1 MRFVSNFNHL
11 ASTLV
16 TLVVISMLVSCSEQ
30 RRTTVVNYPLNK
42 AFVYNNKIEIV
53 GTGSKDEK
61 KQLTTELD
69 NYWDDS
75 IRVRSIQKFG
85 FFYKIKQPA
94 VFEPINLQRSISFMN
109 AFLQTRGFYRAT
121 FSDSV
126 RVDTVGDQLQTN
138 IVLRITPGSKTI
150 VNNVGYAI
158 EDSSLQTLTQQNN
171 KESRLVKGSVYT
183 KEAISQ
189 DLERLTSLYR
199 NNGYYGFNK
208 EILVAEVDTVDTKLL
223 AIVTNPFEQINRI
236 DSIQAKQQSNINWD
250 IIIKNKNVLDSVQT
264 TPFTIRAVHF
274 YPEVSIYESTDTLI
288 GNKFLSNNYY
298 KDAIFHNKTG
308 KFSSK
313 PLVQHNYLHPGILYN
328 EGLYFKTL
336 NTLGQIGTWQ
346 QVDARILKTAKDSL
360 DIHLFLVPATKQ
372 SASIDLEGSRNSAD
386 IVTGNTLGISTNLN
400 YTNRNVWKQA
410 IQSVTNFRTGVELNL
425 IGATNN
431 NIVQTFLINA
441 GHTYAIPHIMQPFKN
456 WKKIKALDNQRT
468 LVSINGSYVDRKD
481 FYQLKSL
488 VTSIGYEWH
497 QQKKNGDNI
506 WLYKPL
512 NLELYGISRLA
523 GLDSLIKN
531 NPFLQASFNEGNI
544 FSQSFSFIRT
554 ANSVKHKNRSHF
566 LRISAEEA
574 GAIFELFPGIK
585 NNLYRYIKTETE
597 YRQLNRFRKSELAY
611 RAFAGF
617 GYNYG
622 SDPVI
627 GKSLPFFKQFIAGG
641 PYSMRAWGLRQLG
654 LGSSVFS
661 DTVNSTYRDR
671 FGDMQLETNIEYR
684 FTVADFSSVK
694 IGGAVFA
701 DIGNIWN
708 VKKNA
713 IEPDAH
719 FTFKNFGRDLA
730 IGLGTGLR
738 FDFSYFLL
746 RFDLAYRVKD
756 PARKQNNGWMSIKN
770 FAITETRSSGLKVNN
785 LALQFGIG
793 LPF

>member
-1 MRFVSNFNHL
+1 MRLVSNFNYL
-11 ASTLV
+11 SSTLV
-16 TLVVISMLVSCSEQ
+16 TIVVICVLSACSEQ
-30 RRTTVVNYPLNK
+30 RRTTVVNYPINK
-42 AFVYNNKIEIV
+42 AFVYNNKIEIA

-75 IRVRSIQKFG
+75 IRIRSIQKFG

-94 VFEPINLQRSISFMN
+94 VFDPINLQRSISFMN
-109 AFLQTRGFYRAT
+109 AYLQTRGFYRAS
-121 FSDSV
+121 FKDSV
-126 RVDTVGDQLQTN
+126 SVDTVGDQLQTH
-138 IVLRITPGSKTI
+138 IVLNITPGSKTL
-150 VNNVGYAI
+150 VNKVGYAI
-158 EDSSLQTLTQQNN
+158 EDSSLQELTNKYNN
-171 KESRLVKGSVYT
+171 ESQLKKGSTYT
-183 KEAISQ
+183 KESISQ
-189 DLERLTSLYR
+189 DLDRLTGLYR
-199 NNGYYGFNK
+199 NNGYFGFNK
-208 EILVAEVDTVDTKLL
+208 ENLVAEVDTVDTKLL

-250 IIIKNKNVLDSVQT
+250 ILIKNKKTLDTVQT
-264 TPFTIRAVHF
+264 TPFTIRAVHY
-274 YPEVSIYESTDTLI
+274 YPEVSIYESPDTLI
-288 GNKFLSNNYY
+288 GNRYLTNTFNKQ
-298 KDAIFHNKTG
+298 ITFHHKTG

-313 PLVQHNYLHPGILYN
+313 PLLQHNYLYPGTLYN
-328 EGLYFKTL
+328 EGLYYKTL
-336 NTLGQIGTWQ
+336 NTVGQIGAWQ

-360 DIHLFLVPATKQ
+360 DIHLFLVPAIKQ

-410 IQSVTNFRTGVELNL
+410 IQSVTSFRTGVELNL
-425 IGATNN
+425 IGATDN

-468 LVSINGSYVDRKD
+468 LISINGSYVDRRD
-481 FYQLKSL
+481 YYRLNSL

-497 QQKKNGDNI
+497 QQKKSGDNI

-512 NLELYGISRLA
+512 NLELYGITRLG

-554 ANSVKHKNRSHF
+554 VNSIKHKNRSHY

-574 GAIFELFPGIK
+574 GGIFELFPGIK
-585 NNLYRYIKTETE
+585 NNVYRYIKTETE
-597 YRQLNRFRKSELAY
+597 YRQLNRYRKAEFAY

-622 SDPVI
+622 SDPVL

-654 LGSSVFS
+654 LGASVFS
-661 DTVNSTYRDR
+661 DTVNSSYRDR

-708 VKKNA
+708 IKKNA
-713 IEPDAH
+713 TEPDAH

-730 IGLGTGLR
+730 IGVGTGLR

-756 PARKQNNGWMSIKN
+756 PARQQNNGWMSFSN
-770 FAITETRSSGLKVNN
+770 FAITETRASGLKVNN

>member
-1 MRFVSNFNHL
+1 
-11 ASTLV
+11 
-16 TLVVISMLVSCSEQ
+16 
-30 RRTTVVNYPLNK
+30 
-42 AFVYNNKIEIV
+42 
-53 GTGSKDEK
+53 
-61 KQLTTELD
+61 
-69 NYWDDS
+69 
-75 IRVRSIQKFG
+75 
-85 FFYKIKQPA
+85 
-94 VFEPINLQRSISFMN
+94 MN
-109 AFLQTRGFYRAT
+109 AYLQTRGFYRAS
-121 FSDSV
+121 FKDSV
-126 RVDTVGDQLQTN
+126 SVDTVGDQLQTH
-138 IVLRITPGSKTI
+138 IVLNITPGSKTL
-150 VNNVGYAI
+150 VNKVGYAI
-158 EDSSLQTLTQQNN
+158 EDSSLQELTNKYNN
-171 KESRLVKGSVYT
+171 ESQLKKGSTYT
-183 KEAISQ
+183 KESISQ
-189 DLERLTSLYR
+189 DLDRLTGLYR
-199 NNGYYGFNK
+199 NNGYFGFNK
-208 EILVAEVDTVDTKLL
+208 ENLVAEVDTVDTKLL

-250 IIIKNKNVLDSVQT
+250 ILIKNKKALDSNQT
-264 TPFTIRAVHF
+264 TPFTIRAVHY
-274 YPEVSIYESTDTLI
+274 YPEVSIYESPDTLI
-288 GNKFLSNNYY
+288 GNRYLTNTFNKQ
-298 KDAIFHNKTG
+298 ITFHHKTG

-313 PLVQHNYLHPGILYN
+313 PLLQHNYLYPGTLYN
-328 EGLYFKTL
+328 EGLYYKTL
-336 NTLGQIGTWQ
+336 NTVGQIGAWQ

-360 DIHLFLVPATKQ
+360 DIHLFLVPAIKQ

-410 IQSVTNFRTGVELNL
+410 IQSVTSFRTGVELNL
-425 IGATNN
+425 IGATDN

-468 LVSINGSYVDRKD
+468 LISINGSYVDRRD
-481 FYQLKSL
+481 YYRLNSL

-497 QQKKNGDNI
+497 QQKKSGDNI

-512 NLELYGISRLA
+512 NLELYGITRLG

-554 ANSVKHKNRSHF
+554 VNSIKHKNRSHY

-574 GAIFELFPGIK
+574 GGIFELFPGIK
-585 NNLYRYIKTETE
+585 NNVYRYIKTETE
-597 YRQLNRFRKSELAY
+597 YRQLNRYRKAEFAY

-622 SDPVI
+622 SDPVL

-654 LGSSVFS
+654 LGASVFS
-661 DTVNSTYRDR
+661 DTVNSSYRDR

-708 VKKNA
+708 IKKNA
-713 IEPDAH
+713 TEPDAH

-730 IGLGTGLR
+730 IGVGTGLR

-756 PARKQNNGWMSIKN
+756 PARQQNNGWMSFSN
-770 FAITETRSSGLKVNN
+770 FAITETRASGLKVNN

>member
-1 MRFVSNFNHL
+1 VLS
-11 ASTLV
+11 A
-16 TLVVISMLVSCSEQ
+16 CSEQ
-30 RRTTVVNYPLNK
+30 RRTTIVNYPINK
-42 AFVYNNKIEIV
+42 AFVYNNKIEIA

-61 KQLTTELD
+61 KQLTIELD

-75 IRVRSIQKFG
+75 IKIRSIQKFG
-85 FFYKIKQPA
+85 FFYKMKQPA

-109 AFLQTRGFYRAT
+109 AYLQTRGFYRASFT
-121 FSDSV
+121 DSV
-126 RVDTVGDQLQTN
+126 RIDTVGDQLQTH
-138 IVLRITPGSKTI
+138 IVLNITPGSKTL
-150 VNNVGYAI
+150 VNKVGYAI
-158 EDSSLQTLTQQNN
+158 EDSSLQELTNKHNN
-171 KESRLVKGSVYT
+171 EGQLKKGSTYT

-189 DLERLTSLYR
+189 DLDRLTSLYR
-199 NNGYYGFNK
+199 NNGYFGFNK
-208 EILVAEVDTVDTKLL
+208 ENLVAEVDTVDTKLL
-223 AIVTNPFEQINRI
+223 TIVTNPFEQINRI

-250 IIIKNKNVLDSVQT
+250 ILIKNKKALDTVQT
-264 TPFTIRAVHF
+264 TPFAIRAIHF
-274 YPEVSIYESTDTLI
+274 YPEVSIYESPDTLI
-288 GNKFLSNNYY
+288 DNQFLTNTSY
-298 KDAIFHNKTG
+298 KQIIFHNKTG
-308 KFSSK
+308 KFNSK
-313 PLVQHNYLHPGILYN
+313 PLLQHNYLYPGTLYN
-328 EGLYFKTL
+328 EGLYYKTL
-336 NTLGQIGTWQ
+336 NTLGQIGAWQ
-346 QVDARILKTAKDSL
+346 QVDAKILKTAKDSL
-360 DIHLFLVPATKQ
+360 DIHLFLVPAIKQ

-410 IQSVTNFRTGVELNL
+410 IQSVTSFRTGVELNL
-425 IGATNN
+425 IGATDN

-456 WKKIKALDNQRT
+456 WKKIKTLDNQRT

-481 FYQLKSL
+481 YYKLNSL

-497 QQKKNGDNI
+497 QQKRSGDNI

-512 NLELYGISRLA
+512 NLELYGITRLG

-554 ANSVKHKNRSHF
+554 VNSAKHKNRSHY

-574 GAIFELFPGIK
+574 GGIFEIFPSIK
-585 NNLYRYIKTETE
+585 NNVYRYIKTETE
-597 YRQLNRFRKSELAY
+597 YRQLNRYRKSEFAY

-661 DTVNSTYRDR
+661 DTVNSSYRDR

-694 IGGAVFA
+694 IGGAVFT

-708 VKKNA
+708 IKKNA
-713 IEPDAH
+713 TEPDAH

-730 IGLGTGLR
+730 IGVGTGLR

-756 PARKQNNGWMSIKN
+756 PARQQNNGWMSFSN
-770 FAITETRSSGLKVNN
+770 FAITETRASGLKVNN

>member
-1 MRFVSNFNHL
+1 MRLVSNFNHL

-75 IRVRSIQKFG
+75 IRIRSIQKFG

-336 NTLGQIGTWQ
+336 NTLGQIGAWQ

-756 PARKQNNGWMSIKN
+756 PARQQNNGWMSIKN

>member
-1 MRFVSNFNHL
+1 MRLVSNFNHL

-208 EILVAEVDTVDTKLL
+208 EILVAEIDTVDTKLL

-336 NTLGQIGTWQ
+336 NTLGQIGAWQ

-756 PARKQNNGWMSIKN
+756 PARQQNNGWMSIKN